1 MQSGHDHYHEK
12 KLFSQLQMN
21 HKEGLI
27 LLLIKILRNTNSN
40 RRIKTKY
47 SLLTKVSPSNVFLR
61 ENISDGNSLLDA
73 SISDEGQKF
82 VKYNNAVTKSSFF
95 LAEIL
100 TKVFNVQPA
109 I

>member
-1 MQSGHDHYHEK
+1 MITIMK
-12 KLFSQLQMN
+12 KII
-21 HKEGLI
+21 I
-27 LLLIKILRNTNSN
+27 LAITNEPRRRIDSSSYKMLRNTFSN
-40 RRIKTKY
+40 RRIKTKF

-73 SISDEGQKF
+73 SISDKGQKF
-82 VKYNNAVTKSSFF
+82 VKYNNAGTKSSFF
-95 LAEIL
+95 LVEIL